1 MRNRRNYYRILHVGP
16 DAPRAVIQASYRAL
30 MQRLRMHPDL
40 GGDPEQAVLVNEAYA
55 TLSDPQKR
63 AEYDRTRTRPSNE
76 RRGMT
81 PPTTVQERPGPCPVS
96 RTPPGRIA
104 CSFCG
109 TAVRAGDAERPDG
122 ECPACGGA
130 LYPAPRHRAG
140 ADSRRA
146 VERVPRAMPVTFQ
159 LQATGQATWSGTTE
173 DVSLLGMRL
182 CSGVN
187 LAVGAR
193 VKVDCAFCRAVAVV
207 KSAARGRGPWPGNRE
222 YGLEFVTLHIK
233 RERGGLLSTVA

>member
-40 GGDPEQAVLVNEAYA
+40 GGDPEQAVVINEAYA
-55 TLSDPQKR
+55 VLSDPRRR
-63 AEYDRTRTRPSNE
+63 AEYDRTRACPSDE
-76 RRGMT
+76 RQRSA
-81 PPTTVQERPGPCPVS
+81 PGTDVRNPS
-96 RTPPGRIA
+96 ASKATRTPSPGRSS
-104 CSFCG
+104 CHFCG
-109 TAVRAGDAERPDG
+109 APVPPGDIERPDG
-122 ECPACGGA
+122 ACPTCGSA

-140 ADSRRA
+140 SASRRA
-146 VERVPRAMPVTFQ
+146 IERVPRSMPVT
-159 LQATGQATWSGTTE
+159 LQVQAAAPGTFSGTTD

-182 CSGVN
+182 SSGLS

-193 VKVDCAFCRAVAVV
+193 VKVDCSFCSAVAVV
-207 KSAARGRGPWPGNRE
+207 RSAGRAGPWSACRQ